1 MGLAKVLRN
10 QRDQQHLLLSSDR
23 NQGAAVPKG
32 TSQLESISE
41 QRIYSGAS
49 WAYSDDPEIIHDVT
63 GWPSIDPTLRDEVQ
77 IPTQV
82 DLGTGNWGYMVPRN
96 HDPIRWFKLLLLNHH
111 DAQEDVRNSQYLGR
125 ARRQLEMLPEYAG
138 DGVVDLIARF
148 LKEVWDHTLQD
159 IRREITNIDTLPLK
173 VAVTVP
179 AIWPPYA
186 RERLKEAARRAGIED
201 RRRIGETKLILV
213 EEPEAA
219 ALSTLYERRNH
230 PDIEVGETFIV
241 CDCGG
246 GTVDIISYE
255 VTSMEPFQVKE
266 AVKGDGKLCGA
277 FLVDSAFEDWMKLKS
292 GLKFGKVEANE
303 FRLFMNNEWEHTMKR
318 TFSGAETQDTFVIRP
333 PARVFSMLKKF
344 KGTTDS
350 FPVPKHTVEFFFSKT
365 FTGIRTL
372 ISEQIALI
380 REKYRGG
387 PKNIL
392 LVGGLGGSPYLYNQ
406 LNGQHQNVLQPRRAW
421 SAVARGAVIAVLKGA
436 SDSIPTLPSVVSRVS
451 RFSYGVELGCPID
464 GVLNPPLDRSVD
476 RCYTNPD
483 GREMVYRMFWYLKQ
497 NEPVD
502 NREPV
507 EYVFYKY
514 IRTPENL
521 RNVELY
527 IMTSDAE
534 SPPVRRDHTDSV
546 QTLCT
551 INYDI
556 HVPWTDLSQVWDPM
570 GRVHRRMDNLRLM
583 MKFEGEPK
591 WSLRVGNDTIEQ
603 EVNVQYR
610 G

>member
-1 MGLAKVLRN
+1 MGTAKVLHNRPG
-10 QRDQQHLLLSSDR
+10 QLHLPPKSSHDQGEIFS
-23 NQGAAVPKG
+23 
-32 TSQLESISE
+32 
-41 QRIYSGAS
+41 YSGVS
-49 WAYSDDPEIIHDVT
+49 WTFSGNPDVIRDVR
-63 GWPSIDPTLRDEVQ
+63 GWPSIDPSLRDEVQ

-82 DLGTGNWGYMVPRN
+82 DLGTGDWGYKIPRN
-96 HDPIRWFKLLLLNHH
+96 HDPIRWFKLLLLNDQ
-111 DAQEDVRNSQYLGR
+111 DAKEDVRNSQYLGR
-125 ARRQLEMLPEYAG
+125 ARQQLERLPEYAG
-138 DGVVDLIARF
+138 DGVVDLIAKF
-148 LKEVWDHTLQD
+148 LKNMWDHALQD
-159 IRREITNIDTLPLK
+159 IEREMGNIDTLPLK

-179 AIWPPYA
+179 AIWPVYA
-186 RERLKEAARRAGIED
+186 REKLKEAARRAGINA

-219 ALSTLYERRNH
+219 ALSTLYEQRDH
-230 PDIEVGETFIV
+230 PNINVGETFIV

-255 VTSMEPFQVKE
+255 VTSTDPFQVKE

-277 FLVDSAFEDWMKLKS
+277 FLVDSAFEDWMKIKS

-303 FRLFMNNEWEHTMKR
+303 FRLFMNDEWEHTMKR
-318 TFSGAETQDTFVIRP
+318 TFSGRETQETFVIRP
-333 PARVFSMLKKF
+333 PARVFSMIKKF
-344 KGTTDS
+344 KGTTDR
-350 FPVPKHTVEFFFSKT
+350 FPIHKDTVEVFFHKT

-372 ISEQIALI
+372 ISEQISMI
-380 REKYRGG
+380 REKYGGG

-406 LNGQHQNVLQPRRAW
+406 LNGLHRNVLQPVRAW
-421 SAVARGAVIAVLKGA
+421 SAVARGAVIAVLKGT
-436 SDSIPTLPSVVSRVS
+436 SDAIPTLPSVVSRVA
-451 RFSYGVELGCPID
+451 RFSYGVELGCPVD
-464 GVLNPPLDRSVD
+464 AVNPPLDRSID

-483 GREMVYRMFWYLKQ
+483 GREMVHRMFWYLKQ

-507 EYVFYKY
+507 EYEFYKY
-514 IRTPENL
+514 IRTPDNL

-534 SPPVRRDHTDSV
+534 TPPVRRDHTGSV
-546 QTLCT
+546 QHLCT

-556 HVPWTDLSQVWDPM
+556 HVPWTELPQMRDAM
-570 GRVHRRMDNLRLM
+570 GNVHRRMNNLRLM

-591 WSLRVGNDTIEQ
+591 WSLRVGNDTIER